1 MIFLWKNW
9 LFYFAVVQK
18 VIMEFQYAKNKEWF
32 QINKRLFVVF
42 LNTIN
47 IPCARLYIVATT
59 TETAGNF
66 AAVVVVQAFKK
77 KTQTGNPRC
86 SRRSPIDFFF
96 RKCTRLWQVRTF
108 HFLSQHVRFELL
120 NLHMPAAPKP
130 SDHEEVSIQEI
141 KSVYWYMD
149 TG

>member
-1 MIFLWKNW
+1 
-9 LFYFAVVQK
+9 
-18 VIMEFQYAKNKEWF
+18 MEFQYAKNKEWF

-77 KTQTGNPRC
+77 KNANRKSKMFKKKSYRLFFQKMHPFVTG
-86 SRRSPIDFFF
+86 
-96 RKCTRLWQVRTF
+96 
-108 HFLSQHVRFELL
+108 
-120 NLHMPAAPKP
+120 
-130 SDHEEVSIQEI
+130 
-141 KSVYWYMD
+141 
-149 TG
+149 